1 MSEQQTSSDIQAQQI
16 NLLLERF
23 NALPSEQAQQQWL
36 EMANGLF
43 KSVLE
48 PAAGSVHTILTDSLF
63 PSGIAEILKQER
75 PITMAVILSK
85 LSLQQASDVLRLIET
100 EVRLDTVNQL
110 GEIRKEQ
117 IKRLLD
123 DQGEVSQTVDKQF
136 IDAISRIYT
145 IGGAEAVAEILQLIP
160 LSDEKMVMDSLR
172 SESPEVAEEIG
183 NLVFTFD
190 DLSGIS
196 QQDMEQVVRE
206 IAGEFETPLDTLAG
220 ALKLADPAVTTK
232 IRGAMGMNMQRE
244 LDEVIETT
252 PPMRVKEVEDEQQ
265 KIINLVKRMEI
276 EGQITIAQSS
286 DATGG
291 T

>member
-1 MSEQQTSSDIQAQQI
+1 MSEQQISSDTQAQQI

-63 PSGIAEILKQER
+63 PSGIAEILKQEP

-100 EVRLDTVNQL
+100 EVRLDTVNQM

-123 DQGEVSQTVDKQF
+123 DQGKVGQTVDKQF
-136 IDAISRIYT
+136 IDAIN
-145 IGGAEAVAEILQLIP
+145 
-160 LSDEKMVMDSLR
+160 
-172 SESPEVAEEIG
+172 G
-183 NLVFTFD
+183 N
-190 DLSGIS
+190 
-196 QQDMEQVVRE
+196 
-206 IAGEFETPLDTLAG
+206 
-220 ALKLADPAVTTK
+220 
-232 IRGAMGMNMQRE
+232 
-244 LDEVIETT
+244 
-252 PPMRVKEVEDEQQ
+252 
-265 KIINLVKRMEI
+265 
-276 EGQITIAQSS
+276 
-286 DATGG
+286 
-291 T
+291 

>member
-1 MSEQQTSSDIQAQQI
+1 MSEQQISSDIQAEQI

-48 PAAGSVHTILTDSLF
+48 PATNSVRTTLTDSLF
-63 PSGIAEILKQER
+63 PSGVAEILKQEP
-75 PITMAVILSK
+75 PITMAVVLSK
-85 LSLQQASDVLRLIET
+85 LSLQQACDVLRLIET
-100 EVRLDTVNQL
+100 EVRLDTVNQM

-123 DQGEVSQTVDKQF
+123 DPGEVGQAGDKQF
-136 IDAISRIYT
+136 IDAMGRIYT
-145 IGGAEAVAEILQLIP
+145 VGGAEPVAEILQLIP
-160 LSDEKMVMDSLR
+160 MSDEKMVMDSLR
-172 SESPEVAEEIG
+172 SESPKVADAIG
-183 NLVFTFD
+183 NLIFTFD
-190 DLSGIS
+190 HFSGIN

-206 IAGEFETPLDTLAG
+206 IVGELETPLDTLAR
-220 ALKLADPAVTTK
+220 ALKLADPAVTAK

-252 PPMRVKEVEDEQQ
+252 PPMRVKDVEDEQR
-265 KIINLVKRMEI
+265 KILKVVKEMI
-276 EGQITIAQSS
+276 YSGQIEME
-286 DATGG
+286 GELV
-291 T
+291 

>member
-1 MSEQQTSSDIQAQQI
+1 MSEQQISSDTQAQQI

-43 KSVLE
+43 KPVLE
-48 PAAGSVHTILTDSLF
+48 PVVGSVHTILTDSLF
-63 PSGIAEILKQER
+63 PSGIAEILKQEP
-75 PITMAVILSK
+75 PITIAVILSK

-100 EVRLDTVNQL
+100 EVRLDTVNQM

-196 QQDMEQVVRE
+196 QQDMEQVVRDIQTE
-206 IAGEFETPLDTLAG
+206 YDLTTLAT
-220 ALKLADPAVTTK
+220 ALKLGDPAVADK
-232 IRGAMGMNMQRE
+232 IRGSMSIQPKKE
-244 LDEVIETT
+244 LDEIIESL
-252 PPMRVKEVEDEQQ
+252 PKMKVKEVEDEQQ
-265 KIINLVKRMEI
+265 KILNLVKKMET
-276 EGQITIAQSS
+276 EGQITINQSGDS
-286 DATGG
+286 TGD

>member
-1 MSEQQTSSDIQAQQI
+1 MSEQPISSDIQAEQI

-48 PAAGSVHTILTDSLF
+48 PATNSVRTTLTDSLF
-63 PSGIAEILKQER
+63 PSGMAEILKQEP
-75 PITMAVILSK
+75 PITMAVVLSK
-85 LSLQQASDVLRLIET
+85 LSLQQACDVLRLIET
-100 EVRLDTVNQL
+100 EVRLDTVNQM

-123 DQGEVSQTVDKQF
+123 DQGEVGQTVDKQF

-160 LSDEKMVMDSLR
+160 MSDEKMVMDSLR
-172 SESPEVAEEIG
+172 SESPKVADAIG
-183 NLVFTFD
+183 NLIFTFD
-190 DLSGIS
+190 HLSGIS
-196 QQDMEQVVRE
+196 PLDMEQVVRA
-206 IAGEFETPLDTLAG
+206 IVDGSSFDVLDK
-220 ALKLADPAVTTK
+220 ALKLAAPAVTAK

-252 PPMRVKEVEDEQQ
+252 PPMRVKDVEDEQR
-265 KIINLVKRMEI
+265 KILKVVKEMI
-276 EGQITIAQSS
+276 YSGQIEMEGELI
-286 DATGG
+286 
-291 T
+291 

>member
-75 PITMAVILSK
+75 PITIAVILSK

-100 EVRLDTVNQL
+100 EVRLDTVNQM

-123 DQGEVSQTVDKQF
+123 DQGEVVQTVDKQF

-160 LSDEKMVMDSLR
+160 LSDEKMVMDSLT

-190 DLSGIS
+190 HLSGIS
-196 QQDMEQVVRE
+196 QQDMEQVVRA
-206 IAGEFETPLDTLAG
+206 IVGELSVDTLAV
-220 ALKLADPAVTTK
+220 AVKLADTAVADK
-232 IRGAMGMNMQRE
+232 IRNTMSMQLNKE
-244 LDEVIETT
+244 LNEIIESLPKMT
-252 PPMRVKEVEDEQQ
+252 VKDIEDEQR
-265 KIINLVKRMEI
+265 KILKVVKEMI
-276 EGQITIAQSS
+276 YL
-286 DATGG
+286 
-291 T
+291 

>member
-1 MSEQQTSSDIQAQQI
+1 MSEQQISSDTQAQQI

-43 KSVLE
+43 KPVLE
-48 PAAGSVHTILTDSLF
+48 PVAGSVHTILTDSLF
-63 PSGIAEILKQER
+63 PSGIAEILKQEP
-75 PITMAVILSK
+75 PITIAVILSK

-100 EVRLDTVNQL
+100 EVRLDTVNQM

-160 LSDEKMVMDSLR
+160 MSDEKMVMDNLR
-172 SESPEVAEEIG
+172 SESPKVAEEIG
-183 NLVFTFD
+183 DLMFTFD
-190 DLSGIS
+190 DLSGIN
-196 QQDMEQVVRE
+196 QHDMEQVVRSIVVE
-206 IAGEFETPLDTLAG
+206 WETPLDTLAR
-220 ALKLADPAVTTK
+220 ALKLADPAVTAK
-232 IRGAMGMNMQRE
+232 IRGAMGMTVQRE
-244 LDEVIETT
+244 LDEVIETM
-252 PPMRVKEVEDEQQ
+252 PPMRVKDVEDEQR
-265 KIINLVKRMEI
+265 KILKVVKEI
-276 EGQITIAQSS
+276 IYSGQIEME
-286 DATGG
+286 GELV
-291 T
+291 

>member
-1 MSEQQTSSDIQAQQI
+1 MSEQQISSDTQAQQI

-43 KSVLE
+43 KPVLE
-48 PAAGSVHTILTDSLF
+48 PVVGSVHTILTDSLF
-63 PSGIAEILKQER
+63 PSGIAEILKQEP
-75 PITMAVILSK
+75 PITIAVILSK

-100 EVRLDTVNQL
+100 EVRLDTVNQM

-160 LSDEKMVMDSLR
+160 MSDEKMVMDNLR
-172 SESPEVAEEIG
+172 SESPKVAEEIG
-183 NLVFTFD
+183 DLMFTFD
-190 DLSGIS
+190 DLSGIN
-196 QQDMEQVVRE
+196 QHDMEQVVRSIVVE
-206 IAGEFETPLDTLAG
+206 WETPLDTLAR
-220 ALKLADPAVTTK
+220 ALKLADPAVTAK
-232 IRGAMGMNMQRE
+232 IRGAMGMTVQRE
-244 LDEVIETT
+244 LDEVIETM
-252 PPMRVKEVEDEQQ
+252 PPMRVKDVEDEQR
-265 KIINLVKRMEI
+265 KILKVVKEMI
-276 EGQITIAQSS
+276 YSGQIEME
-286 DATGG
+286 GELV
-291 T
+291 

>member
-1 MSEQQTSSDIQAQQI
+1 MSEQQISSDTQAQQI

-43 KSVLE
+43 KTVLE
-48 PAAGSVHTILTDSLF
+48 PVVGSVHTILTDSLF
-63 PSGIAEILKQER
+63 PSGIAEILKQEP
-75 PITMAVILSK
+75 PITIAVILSK

-100 EVRLDTVNQL
+100 EVRLDTVNQM

-160 LSDEKMVMDSLR
+160 LSDEKMVMDSLT

-220 ALKLADPAVTTK
+220 ALNKVLSWPA
-232 IRGAMGMNMQRE
+232 IFSGRGIGR
-244 LDEVIETT
+244 
-252 PPMRVKEVEDEQQ
+252 
-265 KIINLVKRMEI
+265 
-276 EGQITIAQSS
+276 
-286 DATGG
+286 GG
-291 T
+291 SAG